1 MAAKSWVE
9 IASDLRVAGR
19 PITAILKLRYDDRDS
34 ALKENWCAVP
44 QLNGTSNNT
53 AWTTVLDSQ
62 IWVPTWAIVLKVEL
76 ATFVDTGGHDVR
88 ININGTLSSVL
99 GVNWTSTNDN
109 TLSVTIDSGD
119 RSTRQ
124 EMLIQSKADA
134 GSDTN
139 DITLKSLWWE
149 Q

>member
-99 GVNWTSTNDN
+99 GVNWTSTNDD

-139 DITLKSLWWE
+139 DITLKILWWE